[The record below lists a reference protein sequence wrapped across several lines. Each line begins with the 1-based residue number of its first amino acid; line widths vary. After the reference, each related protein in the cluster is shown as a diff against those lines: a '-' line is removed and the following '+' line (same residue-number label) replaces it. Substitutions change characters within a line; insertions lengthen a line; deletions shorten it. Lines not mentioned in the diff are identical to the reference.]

1 MELSEFLTKFKE
13 QYSDSKLITLNEDD
27 DFRDIDSYD
36 SLTGMAIL
44 IMIKDNFN
52 IDIKDEDY
60 KKLHTV
66 REVFNYIQNI
76 KKNESIS

>member
-1 MELSEFLTKFKE
+1 MELNEFLTKFKE
-13 QYSDSKLITLNEDD
+13 QYFDSESITLNEYD

-66 REVFNYIQNI
+66 REVYNHIQNI

>member
-13 QYSDSKLITLNEDD
+13 QYVDSDSITLSEDD
-27 DFRDIDSYD
+27 DFRNIESYD

-52 IDIKDEDY
+52 IEISEEDY

-66 REVFNYIQNI
+66 KELYNYIQN
-76 KKNESIS
+76 KK